1 MNEVAQKVG
10 DIVLFNGNKTY
21 GYVIEVDQ
29 DMLKLVSDQGKLKSI
44 RCNEIDKVMP
54 NDKKSKARDSMGN
67 ELQHKDV
74 VRITNRSSPYFD
86 QRGMIYSIC
95 KNYLFLWDRKFM
107 NQSFGIFV
115 ENTRNVTL
123 QGTEHFQKD
132 PNQRAAGLVN
142 KNRIQKDKLLNKV
155 VKIINGDFK
164 GHHGTVTHMNGDMAT
179 IEISIRAKQVHINKV
194 DLMEID
200 EEEHHYREQNNYR
213 PD

>member
-1 MNEVAQKVG
+1 MAEKVG

-29 DMLKLVSDQGKLKSI
+29 DMLKVVSDQGRLKSI
-44 RCNEIDKVMP
+44 RGNEIDRVMP

-67 ELQHKDV
+67 ELQLKDV
-74 VRITNRSSPYFD
+74 VRISNNSSPYFG
-86 QRGMIYSIC
+86 QKGIIYNIC
-95 KNYLFLWDRKFM
+95 KNYLFLWDKQFM

-123 QGTEHFQKD
+123 QGIEHFQKD
-132 PNQRAAGLVN
+132 PNKRAAGLVN

-164 GHHGTVTHMNGDMAT
+164 GHQGTVTHMNGDMAT

-200 EEEHHYREQNNYR
+200 EE
-213 PD
+213 